1 MAFNITEF
9 KSTLGSFGG
18 TAHAGLFE
26 VTIQGRAA
34 NSSQITPRQLTFFCK
49 TMSIPGITINTAT
62 YEQTAKLSREMPT
75 GIANNPVNGIFLIDA
90 DHQILKFFHS
100 WAQNVVN
107 YSTAGGELAEVNGM
121 LPFEVAYREDYAAT
135 IIIKFYN
142 PHPTG
147 PNNTYY
153 ETVLEGAYR
162 EDYAATIIIKFYN
175 PHPTGPNN
183 TYYETVLEGA
193 FPTAIGEIDL
203 SWENNDSYATLPV
216 SFSYDKVRFTGE
228 VQGSP
233 TSRFNRGTGLLS
245 FLNSVGSLTSVIGQ
259 GLKFNSVQD
268 AANRLLKFRNSWD
281 NITNF
286 FR

>member
-1 MAFNITEF
+1 MMAFNITEF
-9 KSTLGSFGG
+9 KSTLGQFGG
-18 TAHAGLFE
+18 TAHTGLFE

-49 TMSIPGITINTAT
+49 TMSVPGITINTAT
-62 YEQTAKLSREMPT
+62 YDVTAKLPREMPT
-75 GIANNPVNGIFLIDA
+75 GIANNPVNGIFLIDSN
-90 DHQILKFFHS
+90 HEILKFFHS

-147 PNNTYY
+147 T
-153 ETVLEGAYR
+153 
-162 EDYAATIIIKFYN
+162 
-175 PHPTGPNN
+175 NN

-193 FPTAIGEIDL
+193 FPTAIGEVDL
-203 SWENNDSYATLPV
+203 SWENSDSYATLPV
-216 SFSYDKVRFTGE
+216 SFSYDKIRFTGE

-233 TSRFNRGTGLLS
+233 TTRFNRGTGLLS
-245 FLNSVGSLTSVIGQ
+245 FLNSVGSLASVVGQ